1 MTLTHGPEFYLGL
14 SAIFLGAYPLAATP
28 ALYDGST
35 GVKKLKEMAK
45 AAGAAAGGGAV
56 GAGVHEIVGGGGG
69 AAVGTA
75 KSIPLG
81 PCIAVGAGVGLAGY
95 GIYKLAKWGWRK
107 REVARINFAL
117 FGGKFVKRPK

>member
-1 MTLTHGPEFYLGL
+1 M
-14 SAIFLGAYPLAATP
+14 
-28 ALYDGST
+28 
-35 GVKKLKEMAK
+35 KKLKGMAK

-56 GAGVHEIVGGGGG
+56 GAGVHGIVGGGGG

-75 KSIPLG
+75 ESIPLG
-81 PCIAVGAGVGLAGY
+81 SWIAIGAGVGLAGF
-95 GIYKLAKWGWRK
+95 GIYKLAEWGWRK